1 MFILTVECAWS
12 EKSVVN
18 MFSRKKKIVLPV
30 NKLVNLVL
38 KNKKILLKKCP
49 HLECIFHIIKCDQT
63 RVFFISENIYLIVLL
78 WKQYHKCVNIPWCEI
93 PEWIKLLIYNVHNL
107 KSLVVFFFTT
117 IYLLSSVK
125 SHELCIPPPN
135 ACCSYHGVVYI
146 FFSNH

>member
-1 MFILTVECAWS
+1 MRSNTC
-12 EKSVVN
+12 
-18 MFSRKKKIVLPV
+18 
-30 NKLVNLVL
+30 
-38 KNKKILLKKCP
+38 
-49 HLECIFHIIKCDQT
+49 
-63 RVFFISENIYLIVLL
+63 FFISENIYLIVLL
-78 WKQYHKCVNIPWCEI
+78 WKQYHTCVNIPWCEI

-146 FFSNH
+146 FLAIINLWGIFYIILLFLWSIYYIYHVISLPNCYMRSRGPLICHCSEINVCNSSPTCTLIDG